1 MKANIKDLEQHG
13 LNLDDVYFIL
23 ESLEYTKKAF
33 QEYPIGPNG
42 YPNYEFKL
50 KRLKDVES
58 RIEKMRKI
66 RDELKKNKKGEI
78 NGNKR
83 NSN

>member
-1 MKANIKDLEQHG
+1 MKANIKDLEQYG
-13 LNLDDVYFIL
+13 LNLDDVHFIL

-33 QEYPIGPNG
+33 QEYPIGPSG

-66 RDELKKNKKGEI
+66 RDELKKIKKE
-78 NGNKR
+78 K
-83 NSN
+83 

>member
-1 MKANIKDLEQHG
+1 MKANIKDLKQCS

-33 QEYPIGPNG
+33 QEYPIGPGG
-42 YPNYEFKL
+42 YPNSKFKL
-50 KRLKDVES
+50 KRLKDVQS

-66 RDELKKNKKGEI
+66 RDNLKKNQKGVL
-78 NGNKR
+78 NK
-83 NSN
+83 